1 MLANWRGKIL
11 KKYQCFIICG
21 PKPPSHSALGG
32 MGGVAG
38 TLGMLGPRSWGQ
50 SHGLREKKVPFGV
63 LWSPIRGPV
72 SSVSL
77 GRSNL
82 SSCCCTDR

>member
-11 KKYQCFIICG
+11 KKYQYFIICG

-38 TLGMLGPRSWGQ
+38 TLGMLGPRSSSWGQ
-50 SHGLREKKVPFGV
+50 SHGLREKKMPFGA
-63 LWSPIRGPV
+63 L
-72 SSVSL
+72 
-77 GRSNL
+77 
-82 SSCCCTDR
+82 